1 MSRRGSMTVGFAFT
15 AVCVFALLI
24 LVPSFAQAGDTIKIG
39 AVEPR
44 SGPMESVGRF
54 MFSGLIQAVDEQNAK
69 GGLFGK
75 KIEIIWE
82 DSEFKG
88 DVATRKAKKLILED
102 KVDFLVSGASSPVMV
117 ALNKVSATNKILY
130 FGYGA
135 MTDDIQG
142 REFSPYGFR
151 LTATMYNVY
160 SAMAQWMEKKPYR
173 KFYILAPDYLSGYDT
188 AKQFKEQMKIHVPD
202 AKIVGEDFHPI
213 ANKDFGP
220 YVTKMIASK
229 ADAIMLGSFGPDLTN
244 VVKTIR
250 SMGLK
255 NIPILSHVI
264 EPYPMNDMKEDAV
277 GIHIT
282 NQYSLRVNTPEN
294 QDLLKKFHEKHKG
307 DKDYLTWWPVGAM
320 GGTIISWRVAFAAME
335 KAGTLDPDKFVK
347 VFEGFQYKTPVGT
360 YTMRACDH
368 QMMTPMYGITIEGGP
383 NPFYNGSI
391 RPEIKFPFEG
401 PKVEMFPAEKVA
413 LPVTK
418 EYNPRCQ

>member
-1 MSRRGSMTVGFAFT
+1 MSRKCSVLFFIMLPVLF
-15 AVCVFALLI
+15 VIMLI
-24 LVPSFAQAGDTIKIG
+24 GAIPFKATAGDTIKIG
-39 AVEPR
+39 AIEPR

-54 MFSGLIQAVDEQNAK
+54 MFSGLIQAVEEQNAK

-160 SAMAQWMEKKPYR
+160 SAMAQWMEKMPYR

-188 AKQFKEQMKIHVPD
+188 AKQFKEQMKVHVPD
-202 AKIVGEDFHPI
+202 AKIVGEDFHPLS
-213 ANKDFGP
+213 NKDFGP
-220 YVTKMIASK
+220 YVTKIIASK
-229 ADAIMLGSFGPDLTN
+229 ADAVMLGSFGPDLTN

-255 NIPILSHVI
+255 TLPILSHVI
-264 EPYPMNDMKEDAV
+264 EPYPMNDMKDDAI

-282 NQYSLRVNTPEN
+282 NQYSLRVNSPEN
-294 QDLLKKFHEKHKG
+294 QDFIKKFHEKHKG

-320 GGTIISWRVAFAAME
+320 GGSATSWRVAFAAME

-368 QMMTPMYGITIEGGP
+368 QMLVPMYGITIAGGQ

-391 RPEIKFPFEG
+391 KPEIKFPFEG
-401 PKVEMFPAEKVA
+401 PKIEMFPAEAVA
-413 LPVTK
+413 FPATK